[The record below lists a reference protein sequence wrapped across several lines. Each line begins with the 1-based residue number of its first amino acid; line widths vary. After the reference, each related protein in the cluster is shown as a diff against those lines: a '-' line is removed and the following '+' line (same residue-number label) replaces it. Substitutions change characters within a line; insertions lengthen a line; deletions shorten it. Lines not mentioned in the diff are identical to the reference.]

1 MRHFR
6 KYIFGIIALLLFIA
20 PRQILAQRFTSSG
33 PSRPVVKADT
43 LADYNARLAYDALKA
58 GKLDD
63 ARDYLDDAD
72 PQDPYAMFVHAALTQ
87 DAVTASNMYKEIVAE
102 NEGTPIAREALV
114 QLYKYHYAA
123 GEYNS
128 AHRDYVE
135 LKKFSV
141 APGVPDPLGLR
152 DSLQALPT
160 ASPLQQSLETRQTD
174 ASAAARPPVY
184 LVQVGVFTTA
194 DNARKFVQSLKMY
207 GVTGTLFTKS
217 DGGRTLYGVSAG
229 SFSSREA
236 ADDMAANLKSRS
248 IDCIVVQE

>member
-1 MRHFR
+1 
-6 KYIFGIIALLLFIA
+6 LVLFLA

-33 PSRPVVKADT
+33 PSLPVMKTDTIAD
-43 LADYNARLAYDALKA
+43 DNARLAYNALKA
-58 GKLDD
+58 GNVDD

-72 PQDPYAMFVHAALTQ
+72 PQDPYAMFVRAALTE
-87 DAVTASNMYKEIVAE
+87 DAVTASNMYKEIIAE
-102 NEGTPIAREALV
+102 NEGTRIAREALI

-141 APGVPDPLGLR
+141 PPGVPDPLGLR
-152 DSLQALPT
+152 DSLQALPV
-160 ASPLQQSLETRQTD
+160 SPAQQSPETPQTD
-174 ASAAARPPVY
+174 VSAASHPPVY

-207 GVTGTLFTKS
+207 DVTGTLFTKS

-229 SFSSREA
+229 SFSSRDA
-236 ADDMAANLKSRS
+236 AEDMAANLKSRS
-248 IDCIVVQE
+248 IDCIVVQR

>member
-6 KYIFGIIALLLFIA
+6 GYILGFLVPVLFLA
-20 PRQILAQRFTSSG
+20 PRQVLAQRFTSSG
-33 PSRPVVKADT
+33 PSQPVVKADT
-43 LADYNARLAYDALKA
+43 LADDNARLAYDALKA

-87 DAVTASNMYKEIVAE
+87 DAVTASNMYKEIIAE
-102 NEGTPIAREALV
+102 NEGTQIAREALV

-128 AHRDYVE
+128 AHRDYGE

-141 APGVPDPLGLR
+141 YPGVPDPLGLR
-152 DSLQALPT
+152 DSLQALP
-160 ASPLQQSLETRQTD
+160 ASAPQQSPETPQTD
-174 ASAAARPPVY
+174 MSAAGRLPVY

-207 GVTGTLFTKS
+207 SVTGTLFTKD

-229 SFSSREA
+229 SFSNREA
-236 ADDMAANLKSRS
+236 ADDLAANLKSRS
-248 IDCIVVQE
+248 IDCIVVEK

>member
-1 MRHFR
+1 MRHLR
-6 KYIFGIIALLLFIA
+6 KYIFGIIALVLFIA
-20 PRQILAQRFTSSG
+20 PRQIFAQRFTSSE
-33 PSRPVVKADT
+33 PSQPVVKADT
-43 LADYNARLAYDALKA
+43 LADDNARLAYDALRS

-87 DAVTASNMYKEIVAE
+87 DAVTASNMYREIIAE
-102 NEGTPIAREALV
+102 NEGTPIAREALL
-114 QLYKYHYAA
+114 QLYRYHYAA

-141 APGVPDPLGLR
+141 APGVPDPLGLK
-152 DSLQALPT
+152 DSLEALP
-160 ASPLQQSLETRQTD
+160 ASTVQQPPEAPQTD
-174 ASAAARPPVY
+174 MSPAARPPVY

-207 GVTGTLFTKS
+207 GVTGTLFEKS
-217 DGGRTLYGVSAG
+217 NGGRTLYGVSAG

-236 ADDMAANLKSRS
+236 ADDMATNLKGRS
-248 IDCIVVQE
+248 IDCIVVQK